1 MSFFF
6 CPPSIS
12 CISKGV
18 STVLPRTCWAAYS
31 SWYYMDSYFIKV
43 LSLNHPGCW
52 SATIWRY
59 TGLLYMYL
67 LSWREW
73 VPGGMDAEDIPTT
86 ENSQTGVY
94 GGGWLEIIHNYSILY
109 KEGQVPCHRR
119 VVPLKNICPLSLGGW
134 WYWNQNT
141 EEGYWCSTLSTKI
154 ISLHN
159 YGTLLYRFHVLVPRA
174 FLGMGWLWNVWTR
187 YRGFGLLSSLNTCSC

>member
-18 STVLPRTCWAAYS
+18 STVLPRACWAAYS

-43 LSLNHPGCW
+43 LSLNHPGYW

-94 GGGWLEIIHNYSILY
+94 GGGWLEVTTVYCTKKVRSLVIVMLFPWKIF
-109 KEGQVPCHRR
+109 V
-119 VVPLKNICPLSLGGW
+119 LSLWVVDG
-134 WYWNQNT
+134 T
-141 EEGYWCSTLSTKI
+141 ETK
-154 ISLHN
+154 
-159 YGTLLYRFHVLVPRA
+159 TQRKVTDVVL
-174 FLGMGWLWNVWTR
+174 
-187 YRGFGLLSSLNTCSC
+187 